1 MPPGERENIRAAY
14 LELRLNSALK
24 RIQQFKLMITVLKDR
39 KKCHYCRRQLETP
52 QATPINASEAG
63 EQHCVIV
70 NGVDGATVSKRS

>member
-1 MPPGERENIRAAY
+1 
-14 LELRLNSALK
+14 
-24 RIQQFKLMITVLKDR
+24 MITALKDR